1 MAQDELQKLI
11 NLISRLPGIGQR
23 SAQRIALYLIKNKQE
38 LMLPLGSSIKETAEM
53 VRKCEICGMLD
64 VNLPCKIC
72 SSDNRIKNTICIVED
87 MADVWTFERSGF
99 YKGQYQV
106 IGGLLSASKNFTEQ
120 DLNLNKLK
128 ERIINNQVQ
137 EIILALSATI
147 EGQTTALVIK
157 DKLENQNI
165 NLLFFIIG
173 LIGIYFLLKHFKPF
187 EELSVVSVSVADHP
201 LPWIASAIF

>member
-1 MAQDELQKLI
+1 MPQDELQKFI

-38 LMLPLGSSIKETAEM
+38 LMLPLGESITETAS
-53 VRKCEICGMLD
+53 VVKKCTNCGILD
-64 VNLPCKIC
+64 VVVPCKIC
-72 SSDNRIKNTICIVED
+72 SSDNRSKTTICIVED
-87 MADVWTFERSGF
+87 MADVWAFERSG
-99 YKGQYQV
+99 YHKGLYHV

-165 NLLFFIIG
+165 RITQLAYGVPVGSEIHYLDDNTLGAALESRKNL
-173 LIGIYFLLKHFKPF
+173 
-187 EELSVVSVSVADHP
+187 S
-201 LPWIASAIF
+201 

>member
-1 MAQDELQKLI
+1 MSQDELQKLI

-38 LMLPLGSSIKETAEM
+38 LMLPLAESVKDTATA
-53 VRKCEICGMLD
+53 VKKCNNCGILD
-64 VNLPCKIC
+64 VINPCKIC
-72 SSDNRIKNTICIVED
+72 SSENRLKTTICIVED
-87 MADVWTFERSGF
+87 MADVWAFERSG
-99 YKGQYQV
+99 YHKGLYHV
-106 IGGLLSASKNFTEQ
+106 IGGLLSASKNFTEE

-157 DKLENQNI
+157 DKLESQNI
-165 NLLFFIIG
+165 KITQLAYGVPVGSEIHYLDDNTLGAALESRKNLG
-173 LIGIYFLLKHFKPF
+173 
-187 EELSVVSVSVADHP
+187 
-201 LPWIASAIF
+201 